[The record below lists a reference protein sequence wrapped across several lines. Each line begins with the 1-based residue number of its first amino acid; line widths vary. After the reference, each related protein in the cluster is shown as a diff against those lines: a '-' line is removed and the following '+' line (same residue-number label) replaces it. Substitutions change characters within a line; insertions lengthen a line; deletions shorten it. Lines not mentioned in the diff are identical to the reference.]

1 MRQHLKSIFLAFF
14 VTLISTAPA
23 LAQEAATKIDSGNTT
38 WMLVSTALVLLMTM
52 PGLALFYAGLVR
64 KHSMLSIMMQCFAAA
79 AVVTV
84 LWIVIGYSMAFTE
97 GNGLFGGFS
106 KVMLKGIT
114 PNSVSPNAPT
124 VPETVYLMFQL
135 TFAIITPALIVGAF
149 SDRMKFSAVLLFF
162 VLWPI
167 LVYAPIAHQVWG
179 GGFLMKDGVLDYA
192 GGTVVHVNAGMAGL
206 IAGLMLGHRPGYMPD
221 GDNPQY
227 APYNLALCLIGVGL
241 LWFGWFGFNAGSAL
255 AADGRAGMAML
266 TTQISAAVA
275 ALVWMQIEWV
285 LSKKPSV
292 TGFGCGIIAG
302 LVGITPAAGFVGVTG
317 AIAIG
322 ALTSLFC
329 YYSSHMLKNW
339 LRHDDSLDLVGVHGM
354 GGVVGAILTGVF
366 AEKSIGGIAGAL
378 EGNGAQIWIQTKS
391 VLFTMGWC
399 GIMTFIILKFIDLVI
414 GLRVPQTTVDSGLD
428 EIFHG
433 EKLQ

>member
-1 MRQHLKSIFLAFF
+1 MKRSLKFALLILSGFLCH
-14 VTLISTAPA
+14 THPA
-23 LAQEAATKIDSGNTT
+23 LAAEAAKIDSGSTA
-38 WMLVSTALVLLMTM
+38 WMMISTALVMLMTF

-64 KHSMLSIMMQCFAAA
+64 KHSMLSIMMQCFGAA

-84 LWIVIGYSMAFTE
+84 SWVVLGYSMAFTP

-106 KVMLKGIT
+106 KFMLHGIT
-114 PNSVSPNAPT
+114 KDSIADGTN

-135 TFAIITPALIVGAF
+135 SFAIITPALVCGAF

-162 VLWPI
+162 VFWP
-167 LVYAPIAHQVWG
+167 LVVYAPIAHQVWG

-192 GGTVVHVNAGMAGL
+192 GGTVVHINAGMAGL
-206 IAGLMLGHRPGYMPD
+206 IAGMLLGPRPGYVPD

-227 APYNLALCLIGVGL
+227 APYNLALCLIGIGM

-266 TTQISAAVA
+266 TTQVAAAVS
-275 ALVWMQIEWV
+275 ALVWMKIEWV
-285 LSKKPSV
+285 LKGKPSV
-292 TGFGCGIIAG
+292 TGFGCGVVAG
-302 LVGITPAAGFVGVTG
+302 LVGITPAAGFVDITG

-322 ALTSLFC
+322 ALCALFC
-329 YYSSHMLKNW
+329 YYGSHAIRNW
-339 LRHDDSLDLVGVHGM
+339 LRYDDSLDLVGVHGV

-366 AEKSIGGIAGAL
+366 ALTEIGGTKGAL
-378 EGNGAQIWIQTKS
+378 QGNVEQVWIQAKS
-391 VLFTMGWC
+391 VLFTMAWC
-399 GIMTFIILKFIDLVI
+399 GIMTFVLLKVIDLLI
-414 GLRVPQTTVDSGLD
+414 GLRVPRAVEESGVD
-428 EIFHG
+428 EFFHG